1 MRALLPGD
9 DSAKLRK
16 IRTAHGSIALTQLLF
31 RDDAYA
37 RTCQT
42 QVTGVDA
49 RGIRLAATVFYANS
63 GGQPGDTG
71 RLTLGDGTVVE
82 IVDTVKGDDPD
93 EVVHVPAP
101 GAPAVTPGTS
111 VRAEIDWERRYRH
124 MRLHTCM
131 HLLCAAVPYPVTGG
145 QIAADKARLDFDT
158 QGEQLAKDAMKT
170 RLNELIAQ
178 GAPVRARWI
187 TEEELAASPQLVRT
201 MSVKPPGGQGRV
213 RLLEVS
219 GIDLQPCGGTHVGNT
234 AEIGRV
240 TVLKIESKGRQNRR
254 VVVGFDSEG

>member
-1 MRALLPGD
+1 
-9 DSAKLRK
+9 
-16 IRTAHGSIALTQLLF
+16 LTRLLF

-37 RTCQT
+37 RACETR
-42 QVTGVDA
+42 VTGMDA
-49 RGIRLAATVFYANS
+49 RGIRLEATVFYANA

-71 RLTLGDGTVVE
+71 RFVLEDGTVVE
-82 IVDTVKGDDPD
+82 IVDTFKGDDPD
-93 EVVHVPAP
+93 DVVHAPAP
-101 GAPAVTPGTS
+101 GSAAVTPGTR

-158 QGEQLAKDAMKT
+158 GGEPLAKETVTM
-170 RLNELIAQ
+170 RLNELIGQ
-178 GAPVRARWI
+178 GAPVQARWI
-187 TEEELAASPQLVRT
+187 TEAELAASPHLVRT
-201 MSVKPPGGQGRV
+201 MSVKPPAGAGRV

-219 GIDLQPCGGTHVGNT
+219 GIDLQPCGGTHVRNT

-240 TVLKIESKGRQNRR
+240 AVLKIESKGRQNRR
-254 VVVGFDSEG
+254 VVVGFHGEA